1 MTRRNTGFRS
11 APVLPM
17 GAAIVLVVVAGCA
30 SHGDLAANAG
40 TPSGKGLAANDMR
53 PTAGGVVRVTVGDLT
68 RTPSEDVLCSPTA
81 VPSERGHHP
90 RRDRRGASLVV
101 DVVLIQLDMQSSTPT
116 VVTFTKPSDLSHHR
130 PGMTRRLPMSGTPTQ
145 SLATVPTGPES
156 FSISTSKSRCT
167 GARDRRR

>member
-1 MTRRNTGFRS
+1 VIAEIDGAEILAAMTRRNTGFRS

-53 PTAGGVVRVTVGDLT
+53 PTAGGVARVTVGDLT

-81 VPSERGHHP
+81 VP
-90 RRDRRGASLVV
+90 ASGVIILVGTAEEH
-101 DVVLIQLDMQSSTPT
+101 LWSSTW
-116 VVTFTKPSDLSHHR
+116 S
-130 PGMTRRLPMSGTPTQ
+130 
-145 SLATVPTGPES
+145 
-156 FSISTSKSRCT
+156 
-167 GARDRRR
+167 